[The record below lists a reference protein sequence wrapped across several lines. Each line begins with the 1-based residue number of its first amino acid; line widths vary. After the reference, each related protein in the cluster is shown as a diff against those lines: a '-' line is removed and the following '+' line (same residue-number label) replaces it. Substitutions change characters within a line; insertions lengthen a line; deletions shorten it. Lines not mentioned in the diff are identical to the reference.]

1 MQGANSKTI
10 EWLSL
15 FIVKSEIVMVNTCIW
30 NRKSSMCVY
39 VINIYHI
46 CKLSRTV
53 FYFEKTL
60 LYEIAIIR
68 TKITLLCYRFHDTV
82 VELEI
87 SVITFELVHAIHDL
101 KMLQSR
107 IVHCI

>member
-10 EWLSL
+10 DWLSL

-68 TKITLLCYRFHDTV
+68 TIYIKSLCYAVDFM
-82 VELEI
+82 I
-87 SVITFELVHAIHDL
+87 
-101 KMLQSR
+101 Q
-107 IVHCI
+107 